1 MKTVKDY
8 NFTKRHYL
16 GEIYEQRLCI
26 LYEHWY
32 LKDQTQTFNF
42 LFKFF
47 EMSLRGCPH
56 ITSAAGGGGGG
67 KPNADDC

>member
-47 EMSLRGCPH
+47 EMSLTKKALESLCVGFDKVA
-56 ITSAAGGGGGG
+56 S
-67 KPNADDC
+67 